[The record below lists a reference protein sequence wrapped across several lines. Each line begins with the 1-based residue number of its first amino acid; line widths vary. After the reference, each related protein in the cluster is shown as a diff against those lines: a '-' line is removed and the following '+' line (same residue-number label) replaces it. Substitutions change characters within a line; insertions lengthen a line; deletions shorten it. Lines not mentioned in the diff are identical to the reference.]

1 MKILFLSQY
10 FHPEQ
15 FLNNT
20 IASALAAA
28 GHEVTV
34 LTGVPNYPGGRMF
47 EGYSNRKR
55 THEVWRGITIRRVLT
70 VPRGRSRTQLILNY
84 LVYPAAAAWRILRL
98 GRRACGDVSFVSMP
112 SPLLQ
117 AFAGIFAKRVWGVPT
132 VYWVQDIWPESA
144 IVTLRIRN
152 RVVIAALEALCGWIY
167 RQADVILVQSDGFH
181 PAIARFGVPAER
193 IRTLANCAPEL
204 FEQPLQ
210 GEVPRHIRALVP
222 EGRRIL
228 MFAGN
233 IGDSQDFPTLVA
245 AAERLDPAN
254 DLLIVVVGSGR
265 AESLAR
271 ALVSERG
278 LERRILFLGR
288 FPESDMPSFFA
299 CADGLL
305 VSLRDELIFALTIP
319 SKVQAYLACG
329 RPVLAALSG
338 EGAAVIEHAGAGL
351 VVPPSDPEALA
362 EAMDRFAQL
371 SVQELSAMGEAGRTH
386 YKAHFSLAA
395 AVERLEETLA
405 EAASKRC
412 GQPSR

>member
-20 IASALAAA
+20 IARALAAA
-28 GHEVTV
+28 GHDVTV

-55 THEVWRGITIRRVLT
+55 TREVWQGITIRRVLT
-70 VPRGRSRTQLILNY
+70 VPRGQARAQLLLNY
-84 LVYPAAAAWRILRL
+84 LVYPAAAAWRIVRL
-98 GRRACGDVSFVSMP
+98 GRRACGNVSFVSMP

-117 AFAGIFAKRVWGVPT
+117 ALAGIFAKRLWGVPT

-144 IVTLRIRN
+144 IVTLKIRN
-152 RVVIAALEALCGWIY
+152 RLVIAALEALCGWIY

-181 PAIARFGVPAER
+181 RAIARFGVPAER
-193 IRTLANCAPEL
+193 LKTLPNCAPEL
-204 FEQPLQ
+204 FERPLQ
-210 GEVPRHIRALVP
+210 GEVPGHIRALVP
-222 EGRRIL
+222 QGRRIL

-233 IGDSQDFPTLVA
+233 IGDSQDFPTIVA

-265 AESLAR
+265 AEGRAR
-271 ALVSERG
+271 ALVKERG
-278 LERRILFLGR
+278 LEDRILFLGR
-288 FPESDMPSFFA
+288 FPESDMPAFFA

-305 VSLRDELIFALTIP
+305 VSLRDEPIFALTIP
-319 SKVQAYLACG
+319 SKVQAYLACS

-338 EGAAVIEHAGAGL
+338 EGAAVIKRAGAGL

-362 EAMDRFAQL
+362 EAMDRFARL
-371 SVQELSAMGEAGRTH
+371 SVEELSEMGAAGRRH
-386 YKAHFSLAA
+386 YQAHFSLAA
-395 AVERLEETLA
+395 VTDRLEETLA
-405 EAASKRC
+405 GAASKMCR
-412 GQPSR
+412 QPSR